1 MAVPLPPGWVI
12 NEVIEEVP
20 SPNAGTAAAGYFARK
35 TFICLDDMGQ
45 YVCSSGS
52 REDCENQALT
62 ATQSHSQQN
71 FV

>member
-1 MAVPLPPGWVI
+1 MTVPLPPGWVI

-35 TFICLDDMGQ
+35 TFICTDENNQ

-71 FV
+71 YL